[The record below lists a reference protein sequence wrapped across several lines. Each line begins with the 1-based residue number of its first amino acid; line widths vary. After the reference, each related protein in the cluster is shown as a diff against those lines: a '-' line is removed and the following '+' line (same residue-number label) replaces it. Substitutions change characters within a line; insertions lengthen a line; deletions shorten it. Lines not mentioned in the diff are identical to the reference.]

1 MPPSTVAVKTV
12 TSSPTPTSPPTV
24 PSLAAKNS
32 APIAVSTPEKVAEEF
47 TVACPKCGQR
57 GFYRVKDIKM
67 LNAR

>member
-1 MPPSTVAVKTV
+1 MADNPPSTGVICK
-12 TSSPTPTSPPTV
+12 
-24 PSLAAKNS
+24 KCN